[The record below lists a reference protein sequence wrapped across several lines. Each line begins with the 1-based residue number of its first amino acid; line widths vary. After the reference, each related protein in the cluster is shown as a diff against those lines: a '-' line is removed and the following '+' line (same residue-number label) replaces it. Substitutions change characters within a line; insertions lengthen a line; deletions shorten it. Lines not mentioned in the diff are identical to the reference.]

1 MYMMQLFQKHWQRS
15 VTTFGS
21 LMLMAL
27 AQLTEG
33 IAPTA
38 HAATH
43 NPSTAQSVANDS
55 AIPRIFN
62 EAPFQGGLQ
71 ALNLPLTSPLV
82 PPLPEQIQ
90 PPSAIV
96 APVDGEI
103 KVQLTNPTNAAIS
116 FEVLGHTE
124 SRILPAQ
131 SSLTLKELPA
141 PVGVTFRRQDGGLLN
156 IKPQVNTASGLLQ
169 ITVNKATDLSQ
180 DRIALKVETDGAVF
194 LN

>member
-1 MYMMQLFQKHWQRS
+1 MQLFQKHWNRS
-15 VTTFGS
+15 VAAFGS
-21 LMLMAL
+21 LMLSFAL

-38 HAATH
+38 HATTH
-43 NPSTAQSVANDS
+43 NPSTVQAAANDA

-62 EAPFQGGLQ
+62 EAPFSGGLH
-71 ALNLPLTSPLV
+71 ALNLPLASPIV
-82 PPLPEQIQ
+82 PPLPEQLQ

-103 KVQLTNPTNAAIS
+103 KMLLTNPTNAAIS

-124 SRILPAQ
+124 SRILPAR
-131 SSLTLKELPA
+131 SSLTLKNLPA
-141 PVGVTFRRQDGGLLN
+141 PVGVTFRRQDSGLLN
-156 IKPQVNTASGLLQ
+156 IQPQVNTAPGLLQ
-169 ITVNKATDLSQ
+169 ITFNEATDLSQ
-180 DRIALKVETDGAVF
+180 DRIALEVQPDGAVF

>member
-1 MYMMQLFQKHWQRS
+1 MMQLFQKHWKWS
-15 VTTFGS
+15 VATFGS
-21 LMLMAL
+21 LMLSFA
-27 AQLTEG
+27 

-43 NPSTAQSVANDS
+43 NPSIAQSVANEFS
-55 AIPRIFN
+55 AVPGVFS
-62 EAPFQGGLQ
+62 EAPFRAGLH
-71 ALNLPLTSPLV
+71 ALNLPPASAIV
-82 PPLPEQIQ
+82 PPLPEQLQ

-124 SRILPAQ
+124 SRILPAR
-131 SSLTLKELPA
+131 SSVTLKDLPA
-141 PVGVTFRRQDGGLLN
+141 PVGVTFRRQDGGLLS
-156 IKPQVNTASGLLQ
+156 IQPQANTAPGLLQ
-169 ITVNKATDLSQ
+169 VTFDEATDLGQ
-180 DRIALKVETDGAVF
+180 DRIALKVQADGAVF